1 MNPDYGQPDSV
12 PTALIILFYAA
23 PFIALVVFG
32 FIGMLAERS
41 HYKSIREREQN
52 GHRIPITPTR
62 TPDTNQIVAESRLVA
77 ASVVVSLD
85 YFKRFL
91 ASLRNLFG
99 GRVRS
104 YESLMDRA
112 RREAVL
118 RMQDECP
125 DADMI
130 LNFRMET
137 SSIANTRGKQGAGG
151 VEVLAY
157 GTMVRYAS
165 SETFPPKLN

>member
-1 MNPDYGQPDSV
+1 M
-12 PTALIILFYAA
+12 
-23 PFIALVVFG
+23 
-32 FIGMLAERS
+32 
-41 HYKSIREREQN
+41 
-52 GHRIPITPTR
+52 
-62 TPDTNQIVAESRLVA
+62 
-77 ASVVVSLD
+77 VVSLD

-104 YESLMDRA
+104 YESLLDRA

-125 DADMI
+125 EADMI

-137 SSIANTRGKQGAGG
+137 SSIANTKGKQGAGG

-157 GTMVRYAS
+157 GTMVRYAAP
-165 SETFPPKLN
+165 ETTPPKIS

>member
-1 MNPDYGQPDSV
+1 MNPDYGQSDSV

-32 FIGMLAERS
+32 FIGMFAERS
-41 HYKSIREREQN
+41 HYKSIRQREQN

-62 TPDTNQIVAESRLVA
+62 TLEPDRSVAESRLVA

-91 ASLRNLFG
+91 ANLRNLIG

-137 SSIANTRGKQGAGG
+137 SSIANTRGKRGAGG

-157 GTMVRYAS
+157 GTMVRYAAP
-165 SETFPPKLN
+165 ETTPPKLS

>member
-1 MNPDYGQPDSV
+1 MQPDYGNPDPV
-12 PTALIILFYAA
+12 PTALILLFYAI
-23 PFIALVVFG
+23 PFIGLVLFG
-32 FIGMLAERS
+32 LIGAFTERA
-41 HYKSIREREQN
+41 HFKSIRLREET
-52 GHRIPITPTR
+52 GTRPPVSPTR
-62 TPDTNQIVAESRLVA
+62 TWEQDRIVAETRLVA

-91 ASLRNLFG
+91 AKLRNLIG

-104 YESLMDRA
+104 YESLLDRA
-112 RREAVL
+112 RREAIL
-118 RMQDECP
+118 RLQDECP
-125 DADMI
+125 GADII

-157 GTMVRYAS
+157 GTMVKYAAPG
-165 SETFPPKLN
+165 TTPPRLG

>member
-1 MNPDYGQPDSV
+1 MNPDHGQSESV
-12 PTALIILFYAA
+12 QTALIILFYAA
-23 PFIALVVFG
+23 PFIALLVFG
-32 FIGMLAERS
+32 FIGVLAERA
-41 HYKSIREREQN
+41 HYKSIRRREQE
-52 GHRIPITPTR
+52 GHRIPMTPTR
-62 TPDTNQIVAESRLVA
+62 TVEIDRIVAESRLVA

-99 GRVRS
+99 GRVRA
-104 YESLMDRA
+104 YESLLDRA
-112 RREAVL
+112 RREAIL

-151 VEVLAY
+151 VGVLAY
-157 GTMVRYAS
+157 GTMVRYAAPN
-165 SETFPPKLN
+165 TIPPKIS

>member
-12 PTALIILFYAA
+12 PVALIILFYAA

-32 FIGMLAERS
+32 FIGVLAERS
-41 HYKSIREREQN
+41 HYQSIRDREQK
-52 GHRIPITPTR
+52 GRRIPVTPTR
-62 TPDTNQIVAESRLVA
+62 TADADRIVEESRLVC

-91 ASLRNLFG
+91 ANLRNLFG

-104 YESLMDRA
+104 YESLLDRA
-112 RREAVL
+112 RREAIL

-125 DADMI
+125 DADLI

-157 GTMVRYAS
+157 GTMVRYAA
-165 SETFPPKLN
+165 TGTTPPKIS

>member
-1 MNPDYGQPDSV
+1 MTPDYGQSESV
-12 PTALIILFYAA
+12 HTALIILFYAA

-41 HYKSIREREQN
+41 HYKSIRQREQN
-52 GHRIPITPTR
+52 GLRIPITPTR
-62 TPDTNQIVAESRLVA
+62 RLEAGHIVAESRLVA

-91 ASLRNLFG
+91 ANLRNLFG

-104 YESLMDRA
+104 YESLLDRA
-112 RREAVL
+112 RREAIL

-157 GTMVRYAS
+157 GTMVRYAAPG
-165 SETFPPKLN
+165 TTPPKIS